1 MTSALRVQWVRGPVN
16 IAAEG
21 SRLER
26 YPDLGSGPMRGI
38 WALVSP
44 TKQKWVANATD
55 EDTAQ
60 LIVDGHN
67 SFISSWSRPD
77 PITGTECETC
87 EHADATTRERPD
99 VATRMCD
106 GCYSS
111 WKNLMARGGVKV

>member
-1 MTSALRVQWVRGPVN
+1 MGSRSGN
-16 IAAEG
+16 IAAES

-67 SFISSWSRPD
+67 SFISSWDGPD
-77 PITGTECETC
+77 PITGMECDVC
-87 EHADATTRERPD
+87 GRADSSTGYRHNDYEGK
-99 VATRMCD
+99 RMCD
-106 GCYSS
+106 DCYAN
-111 WKNLMARGGVKV
+111 WANMVDDGGGKE